1 MELHS
6 PPVQRA
12 VLLIRQTEDSIISHP
27 GTRGSALAPLLCSTT
42 VEDKPSSGGLW
53 APRKPMVW
61 GWLWCGFPCVVPE
74 CGLFWG
80 HAPDGERLRDKAWLG
95 WPPDG
100 SCPHLSLPEPWVG
113 CCCLYVVVQS
123 CSCVRPFATPGTAAG
138 QASLSFTIS
147 WSLLKLMSIESVMP
161 SHHLILCC
169 PLLHL
174 PSIIPNMWIFS
185 TELLALCT
193 IWPKYWKV

>member
-1 MELHS
+1 MGLHS
-6 PPVQRA
+6 PPIQRA

-27 GTRGSALAPLLCSTT
+27 GARGLPRPPFSAPRLRKISP
-42 VEDKPSSGGLW
+42 VGGLR
-53 APRKPMVW
+53 APKKPAVW

-80 HAPDGERLRDKAWLG
+80 HASDGERLRDEAWLG

-100 SCPHLSLPEPWVG
+100 SCPHLGLQAPGVE

-123 CSCVRPFATPGTAAG
+123 RSRVRPFVTPGTAAR
-138 QASLSFTIS
+138 QASLSFTVS
-147 WSLLKLMSIESVMP
+147 QSLLKLMSIESMMP
-161 SHHLILCC
+161 SNHLILCC
-169 PLLHL
+169 PLLLL

-185 TELLALCT
+185 NELLALC
-193 IWPKYWKV
+193 IR